1 MISKGFLKSSIV
13 YTLGGALP
21 MLGGIILLPF
31 YTNYLN
37 AQQFLQVSFYILI
50 TALFQVLFTF
60 SLDSYFGVKYTQLSG
75 DEVKQKQFVGSTAM
89 IILALGAFW
98 LLVAAVSGHHV
109 SKLVFKDEYNIEFW
123 PYGFYS
129 VLTGFFNAYFK
140 TSTNALIYFKRPRI
154 FLAFNV
160 LNFVATLAISIGGL
174 FLFPD
179 SIIGPMYGRLLSG
192 VLIFFLAHMTFSRYG
207 TFSFEKGF
215 LPEIKK
221 FCIPYLFFNL
231 SAWTLL
237 YGDRFILQSFM
248 DEVDLNTYDLVLKC
262 FFGIEFLQN
271 SLSAVIFPKLYEI
284 WNKNGEMATT
294 KESNRYFNVFTAV
307 NVIQLIIF
315 CIVLPLL
322 YKLVITQ
329 KSFYEASAF
338 IGMIS
343 ARYGLQT
350 IVNFYLATILFT
362 KNIQIL
368 LKIFLI
374 TAVFQVVATYFGYI
388 WFKLDGVLYA
398 AIAAKVMQVILS
410 MIFTRGIF
418 KFEYNYFKIVLIP
431 FIFVL
436 VNALQ
441 FHFFPGYDVR
451 FYLAQL
457 AIFSVIFYF
466 IFRNEIKQVL
476 IQFKIVSA

>member
-1 MISKGFLKSSIV
+1 MISKGFLRSSIV
-13 YTLGGALP
+13 YTVGGALP

-50 TALFQVLFTF
+50 TALFQILFTF
-60 SLDSYFGVKYTQLSG
+60 SLDTYFGVKYTQLSG
-75 DEVKQKQFVGSTAM
+75 DAVKQKQFVGSTALM
-89 IILALGAFW
+89 ILALGVFW
-98 LLVAAVSGHHV
+98 LAIAAVFGHHL
-109 SKLVFKDEYNIEFW
+109 SKLVFKEEYNIEFW

-154 FLAFNV
+154 FLAFNI
-160 LNFVATLAISIGGL
+160 LNFIATLSISIGGL

-179 SIIGPMYGRLLSG
+179 SIVGPMYGRLLSG
-192 VLIFFLAHMTFSRYG
+192 VLIFFLAHMIYNRYG
-207 TFSFEKGF
+207 TFDFNKGF

-237 YGDRFILQSFM
+237 YSDRIILQSFM

-284 WNKNGEMATT
+284 WNKQGTHSTT

-307 NVIQLIIF
+307 NIIQLIVF
-315 CIVLPLL
+315 CIALPLL
-322 YKLVITQ
+322 YRLVITQ
-329 KSFYEASAF
+329 KSFYEASAY

-350 IVNFYLATILFT
+350 IINFYLATILFT
-362 KNIQIL
+362 KNIHLL

-374 TAVFQVVATYFGYI
+374 TAVFQVGATYVGYSL
-388 WFKLDGVLYA
+388 FKLDGVLYA
-398 AIAAKVMQVILS
+398 AIATKVVQVILS
-410 MIFTRGIF
+410 VIFTRNIF
-418 KFEYNYFKIVLIP
+418 KFEYNYFKIVAIP
-431 FIFVL
+431 FIFLLINV
-436 VNALQ
+436 AQ
-441 FHFFPGYDVR
+441 YHFFPAYDIKL
-451 FYLAQL
+451 YLAQL
-457 AIFSVIFYF
+457 AIFSVVFFF
-466 IFRNEIKQVL
+466 IFRNEIKVVL
-476 IQFKIVSA
+476 VQFKLIKA